1 MTPVVATA
9 AGPDTPLSAAAAQLQ
24 RDLVARWSA
33 APPTGG
39 RPPAVV
45 TLGTADVTRTPD
57 PVRRHANVHL
67 SPGAVFLGPW
77 GGAPGQA
84 EGCGHCFGV
93 RWQRLRG
100 RTERDALETGLGLT
114 GVGGWPELPEYL
126 VDAVWHLF
134 RAVAVAP
141 PSVGVFLD
149 PDSAALRRVTSLE
162 LGSLRSSTVPILPE
176 PRCPSC
182 GDVVPDR
189 PMPVETARP
198 RPKPAP
204 DGYRLRGVHDY
215 RLPVGALV
223 NPVCGVI
230 GAGALVN
237 PTLPTTAAVTGG
249 IFIRGYAG
257 LLDVAWSG
265 HANGFADS
273 LRLAYLE
280 GLERYAGT
288 HHRRPVEPLVAP
300 YADVADRAL
309 DPTSCGGYAEETYDT
324 DPLVQ
329 RFDPDQPIPWVWGR
343 SIRHDAPVLVPRRL
357 CFYSTGASGDNFVL
371 SSSNGCATGSCLE
384 EAILFGLLELIERD
398 AFLLGWYGRERLRRI
413 DLDSCA
419 SAAIRTMVDRGT
431 LAGYEVLAFDNRTD
445 LSVPVV
451 TTLAVRHDGGPGLLA
466 FAAGAHL
473 APEQAVA
480 AALSETLSY
489 IPLKAGRTRQ
499 RWRELNAMAEDY
511 SLVQTVHD
519 HADLFGL
526 PTMREHAGDYL
537 ADRPTESMTELY
549 GRPRPPT
556 RDLREDLQAVLDE
569 LYAKGY
575 DVIVVD
581 QTTPEQFAMGLRTVC
596 TIVPGLLPIDF
607 GWLRQRALTMP
618 RLHERLRAHGH
629 ADAGPRPV
637 PHPFP

>member
-1 MTPVVATA
+1 MTRSGAATTGADVPMGAA
-9 AGPDTPLSAAAAQLQ
+9 AGQLQ
-24 RDLVARWSA
+24 RDLDARWSA
-33 APPTGG
+33 APPAGG

-45 TLGTADVTRTPD
+45 TLGAADVMGVAD
-57 PVRRHANVHL
+57 PARRRANVHL
-67 SPGAVFLGPW
+67 SARAVFLGPW
-77 GGAPGQA
+77 GGA
-84 EGCGHCFGV
+84 EGRGEPCGHCFAV

-100 RTERDALETGLGLT
+100 RTERDALEVGVGLT
-114 GVGGWPELPEYL
+114 PVSGWPELPEWV
-126 VDAVWHLF
+126 VDAVWSAF
-134 RAVAVAP
+134 CVVAQSP
-141 PSVGVFLD
+141 PTGGVFLD
-149 PDSAALRRVTSLE
+149 PDSATLRRVTSVD
-162 LGSLRSSTVPILPE
+162 LGSLRTLTVPVMPE

-182 GDVVPDR
+182 GSVVPDE
-189 PMPVETARP
+189 PAVFDEPRP

-204 DGYRLRGVHDY
+204 DRYRLRGVHDY

-230 GAGALVN
+230 GAGTLLN

-249 IFIRGYAG
+249 VFIRGYAG

-288 HHRRPVEPLVAP
+288 HQRRPRAPVVAA
-300 YADVADRAL
+300 YADIADRAL
-309 DPTSCGGYAEETYDT
+309 DPTSCGSYPDGTYDA
-324 DPLVQ
+324 DPLV
-329 RFDPDQPIPWVWGR
+329 RPFDPDRPIPWVWGHVVG
-343 SIRHDAPVLVPRRL
+343 SGEPILVPRRL
-357 CFYSTGASGDNFVL
+357 CFYSSGAPGDNFVL
-371 SSSNGCATGSCLE
+371 SSSNGCATGGCLE
-384 EAILFGLLELIERD
+384 EAILFGLLELVERD
-398 AFLLGWYGRERLRRI
+398 AFLLGWYSRDRPRRI

-419 SAAIRTMVDRGT
+419 DAAIRMMVDRGT
-431 LAGYEVLAFDNRTD
+431 LAGYEVLAFDSRTD

-499 RWRELNAMAEDY
+499 RWAELRAMAEDY

-526 PTMREHAGDYL
+526 PQMSAHAQEYL
-537 ADRPTESMTELY
+537 ADRPRESMTDLY
-549 GRPRPPT
+549 GAPPPT
-556 RDLREDLQAVLDE
+556 EDLRQDLQAVLDE
-569 LYAKGY
+569 LHGKGY
-575 DVIVVD
+575 RVIVVD
-581 QTTPEQFAMGLRTVC
+581 QTTPEQFAMGLRTVA
-596 TIVPGLLPIDF
+596 TIVPGLVPIDF

-618 RLHERLRAHGH
+618 RLRERLRAQGR
-629 ADAGPRPV
+629 ADDGPRLV